1 MSEACERGIT
11 KEFNRLKG
19 SVRWECTTRSPAASM
34 STNQS
39 RPRTLSSSEEETG
52 NYAYV
57 AASESTSSAEA
68 ATALGTSLATI
79 SETAPRLSPKFKKRA
94 PPPPASPTAGSPP
107 GSQAMSGCDFQLRL
121 SHLRPVAGVIF
132 GILVAIFVVHIVS
145 VGLSFA
151 LADDGGSAPYPPPPL
166 DGAPLPEAAPQ
177 ARSVPPANVT
187 LAVAPRRKREE
198 EDARI
203 ATIVATLVRPL
214 IESLRHIAERAIL
227 TVQNAAA
234 DYADAGLDDIMSAA
248 ATAATRPSADNA
260 TAPGSTTAAPA

>member
-1 MSEACERGIT
+1 MY
-11 KEFNRLKG
+11 
-19 SVRWECTTRSPAASM
+19 
-34 STNQS
+34 TNQS
-39 RPRTLSSSEEETG
+39 RPRTLSSSEEESG

-57 AASESTSSAEA
+57 AASESTTSAEA

-94 PPPPASPTAGSPP
+94 PPPPASPPAGSAPE
-107 GSQAMSGCDFQLRL
+107 SHAMSGCDFQLRL

-132 GILVAIFVVHIVS
+132 GILVAIFLVHIVS

-151 LADDGGSAPYPPPPL
+151 LADDGVNSPYPPPL
-166 DGAPLPEAAPQ
+166 DDAALPEAAPQ

-198 EDARI
+198 EEARI
-203 ATIVATLVRPL
+203 AAIVAKLVRPL
-214 IESLRHIAERAIL
+214 VESLRHIAERAIL

-234 DYADAGLDDIMSAA
+234 DYADAGLDAVMSAA
-248 ATAATRPSADNA
+248 ATAATRPSTDDAA
-260 TAPGSTTAAPA
+260 APGSSTAAPA